1 MPSESGIINPTQTKH
16 SQTSA
21 HSSCWNSPSATSC
34 KIQPRMLVLGLP
46 MRPRQYTTL
55 AKSMKDS
62 HKESMEQMLKMFKDI
77 LGTLPT
83 ADKGTAPT
91 PVPAPN
97 AQRPKCPHCNLRH
110 VKPEDCWEL
119 EANASK
125 RPANWKPVAERKK
138 RTPEDAGSKRQL
150 SSGNRG
156 TSISGNEI
164 PISLTWLQLAL
175 LLHQYYPKTNYIVR
189 DLNRRFHRG
198 RGIASTNSDCL
209 KPTQHFNLS

>member
-1 MPSESGIINPTQTKH
+1 MLEFTKRNKLQDTAKNAGFGIANAATTLQQQKLQQLELNQATK
-16 SQTSA
+16 TA
-21 HSSCWNSPSATSC
+21 LA
-34 KIQPRMLVLGLP
+34 
-46 MRPRQYTTL
+46 YTTL
-55 AKSMKDS
+55 AESMKDS

-156 TSISGNEI
+156 KSISGNEI

-175 LLHQYYPKTNYIVR
+175 LLHQYYPKTNRILR
-189 DLNRRFHRG
+189 DINRRCHRG
-198 RGIASTNSDCL
+198 RDVASAKSNYL
-209 KPTQHFNLS
+209 QPTQHFKQP